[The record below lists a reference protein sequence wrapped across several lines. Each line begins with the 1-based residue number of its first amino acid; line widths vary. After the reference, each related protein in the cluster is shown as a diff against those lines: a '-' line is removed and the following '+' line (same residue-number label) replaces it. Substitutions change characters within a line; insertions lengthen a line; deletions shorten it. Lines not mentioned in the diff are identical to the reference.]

1 VKTIFQILPLV
12 QAFLDAHFIT
22 LLLQRQ
28 SHSLLKSLSTHIS
41 THLSQST
48 SLALLLGPLAIYAKA
63 KAALVASTLSA
74 SSSATVSKTRNSNEK
89 KLNSKK
95 MNEVPDE
102 RKFGEKME
110 KRVKAQEKHAAVGEY
125 AIDKFWI

>member
-12 QAFLDAHFIT
+12 QALLDAHFIT

-41 THLSQST
+41 THLSRST

-74 SSSATVSKTRNSNEK
+74 SSSATVSKTRNSKEK

-95 MNEVPDE
+95 MNEVPDD